1 MSPNDPAF
9 PQEAK
14 RFHDSECFG
23 LTKRQYIAIEMMK
36 VSILNDGHDS
46 DVSLKDH
53 ANYACLATEALL
65 ERLQRD

>member
-1 MSPNDPAF
+1 MRMIPED
-9 PQEAK
+9 
-14 RFHDSECFG
+14 
-23 LTKRQYIAIEMMK
+23 LTKREYIAIEMMK